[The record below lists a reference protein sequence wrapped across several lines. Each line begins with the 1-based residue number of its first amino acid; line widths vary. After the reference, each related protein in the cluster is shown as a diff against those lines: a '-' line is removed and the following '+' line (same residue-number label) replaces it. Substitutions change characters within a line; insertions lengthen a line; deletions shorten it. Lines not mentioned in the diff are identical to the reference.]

1 MFVSVTGAGGMAL
14 GSSSLPPVWSCGTM
28 EMATTSPILWVLS
41 GFHLEFYRVTLGR
54 VRVCVQ

>member
-14 GSSSLPPVWSCGTM
+14 GSSSLPPVWSYGTM
-28 EMATTSPILWVLS
+28 EMATISPILWVLS